1 MTIKL
6 GIIGTGIA
14 ARDLHLPALERLKD
28 KFEIV
33 CVCNHTEKKAKDF
46 SKLVGGVPYYL
57 SYKDLLANS
66 EVEAVDIVLP
76 IHLNFA
82 VTKDALEAGK
92 HVIVEKPIASNV
104 FDAELMT
111 SFEDRYEQVMMVAE
125 NYRYNPVFT
134 RAKAMINDGKIG
146 KPYSVFWDN
155 FNMVDSNN
163 NYGKTQWRIDHQY
176 PGGFIT
182 DGGIH
187 QIAVLRDIF
196 GEIDAGVAFTR
207 SVNPH
212 IGKVDSM
219 TFQFTTEGGVN
230 GVFNAYF
237 SANGFNGN
245 RLTVLGEKGTIQV
258 EGKRIL
264 LLKRGGKQDAE
275 EKIETDGGYQAEFE
289 DFCDAIM
296 KDKEPVSTFY
306 EAYKD
311 FQTIA
316 SALNSA
322 KKWAELA
329 LEG

>member
-6 GIIGTGIA
+6 GIIGTGLA

-33 CVCNHTEKKAKDF
+33 CVCNHTEKKAKEF
-46 SKLVGGVPYYL
+46 SQLIGGVPYYL
-57 SYKDLLANS
+57 NHKDLLANS
-66 EVEAVDIVLP
+66 EVEAVDLVLP
-76 IHLNFA
+76 IHLNFS

-92 HVIVEKPIASNV
+92 HVIVEKPIASNL

-111 SFEDRYEQVMMVAE
+111 SFEDRYEQVMMIAE
-125 NYRYNPVFT
+125 NYRYNPVFA
-134 RAKAMINDGKIG
+134 RAKAMIDGGEIG

-155 FNMVDSNN
+155 FNMMDSSNK
-163 NYGKTQWRIDHQY
+163 YGRTQWRIDHQY
-176 PGGFIT
+176 PGGFVT

-196 GEIDAGVAFTR
+196 GEITSGIAFTR
-207 SVNPH
+207 SVNPQ
-212 IGKVDSM
+212 IGKTDSM

-258 EGKRIL
+258 EGKNVI
-264 LLKRGGKQDAE
+264 LLKRGGKQDVE
-275 EKIETDGGYQAEFE
+275 ETIETDGGYQAEFE
-289 DFCDAIM
+289 DFYDSIM
-296 KDKEPVSTFY
+296 KDKEPVSTFF

-311 FQTIA
+311 FQTIV

-322 KKWAELA
+322 KKWVELA

>member
-1 MTIKL
+1 MTVKL

-14 ARDLHLPALERLKD
+14 ARDLHLPALEKLKD
-28 KFEIV
+28 KFDIV

-46 SKLVGGVPYYL
+46 SNLVGGVPYYL
-57 SYKDLLANS
+57 NYKDLLANPD
-66 EVEAVDIVLP
+66 VEAVDIVLP
-76 IHLNFA
+76 IHLNFS
-82 VTKDALEAGK
+82 VTKDALDAGK

-111 SFEDRYEQVMMVAE
+111 SFEDRYERVMMVGE

-134 RAKAMINDGKIG
+134 TAKAMIDEGKIG

-155 FNMVDSNN
+155 FNMVDSGNK
-163 NYGKTQWRIDHQY
+163 YGKTQWRIDHQY
-176 PGGFIT
+176 PGGFVT

-187 QIAVLRDIF
+187 QIAVLRDLF
-196 GEIDAGVAFTR
+196 GEIEAGVAFTR
-207 SVNPH
+207 SVNKG

-245 RLTVLGEKGTIQV
+245 RLAVLGEKGTIQV

-264 LLKRGGKQDAE
+264 LLKRGGKPDAE
-275 EKIETDGGYQAEFE
+275 ETVETDGGYQAEFE
-289 DFCDAIM
+289 DFYDAIM
-296 KDKEPVSTFY
+296 KGKEPVSTFY

-311 FQTIA
+311 FRTIV